1 MSVLDQIEEIIKKEI
16 KGKKDNVILS
26 LEIGD
31 DYYCL
36 EHYEQDEYA
45 KYFKTKKEMVAWL
58 NKNGWKINEISESWG
73 GLNTNNLEV
82 IEIDNFIK
90 TFKKDC
96 LNKKYNQLNLFLL
109 KWFFLILYH
118 KKQWKFYLQIET
130 QLAFH

>member
-58 NKNGWKINEISESWG
+58 NKNGWKINEISES
-73 GLNTNNLEV
+73 
-82 IEIDNFIK
+82 
-90 TFKKDC
+90 
-96 LNKKYNQLNLFLL
+96 
-109 KWFFLILYH
+109 
-118 KKQWKFYLQIET
+118 
-130 QLAFH
+130 